1 MEIEYFL
8 TLEDLAAFARFQ
20 LKHGP
25 KLKPLPAVR
34 GFTWGLA
41 IALVILSFL
50 SRWLFV
56 RPEYRWGSGLC
67 AGLAAGIVL
76 VVLLMAVLAR
86 KTAIR
91 NALRVYEADESQWYL
106 APRRLKITA
115 EGFETV
121 NKFMQSR
128 SSWST
133 VWQIQSTADHV
144 FFYINLHQ
152 AHVIPR
158 HAFRDERQFEDFIE
172 RARRYQQ
179 GRESTDDEILDALP
193 ARPTSITRQ
202 PPS

>member
-8 TLEDLAAFARFQ
+8 TLEDLEAFARFQ
-20 LKHGP
+20 LKQGP
-25 KLKPLPAVR
+25 KLKPLPLVR
-34 GFTWGLA
+34 GITWVLA
-41 IALVILSFL
+41 IALVSLGFL
-50 SRWLFV
+50 SRGFFV
-56 RPEYRWGSGLC
+56 RPEYRWVSGLC

-76 VVLLMAVLAR
+76 VVLLMAWLAR
-86 KTAIR
+86 KTVVR
-91 NALRVYEADESQWYL
+91 NALRVYEADEGQWYL

-115 EGFETV
+115 TGFETV
-121 NKFMQSR
+121 NEYMQFR

-133 VWQIQSTADHV
+133 VWQIKSTADHA

-172 RARRYQQ
+172 LARRYHQ
-179 GRESTDDEILDALP
+179 GRESTHDEILDALP
-193 ARPTSITRQ
+193 ARPTGITRR